1 MLCFVDSLRVYVA
14 EYLFGLR
21 QRLYIANMQV
31 ERELMKLTIDR
42 MSLLRPLSHVQ
53 SVVERRN
60 TIPILANVV
69 LRAQDGQ
76 LSLTATD
83 MDMDIVTEVGCA
95 VATPGTA
102 TMPAHLLYD
111 IARKLPDG
119 AEVELSVLNGHANIS
134 AGRSSFRLPTLPV
147 EDFPAISSSEL
158 PISFIL
164 VSADLRDLI
173 DVTKFA
179 ISTEET
185 RYYLNG
191 IYFHKAENG
200 NLCAVATDGHRL
212 ALTQQALPP
221 GATQMPSVIIPRK
234 TVGEL
239 RKLLD
244 DYDGD
249 VSIGLSETRI
259 EFGFGTVRLTSK
271 LIDGTFPDY
280 TRVIPVG
287 NDRIMQVDAG
297 SFAAA
302 VDRVSTISS
311 EKSRSVKMGLKP
323 GILIL
328 SASNVDA
335 SSATEELEIS
345 YAGPEMEIGFNA
357 RYLLDIAGQVN
368 NDTVEFALAD
378 QGSPSLVR
386 APGDDASLFVLMPM
400 RV

>member
-1 MLCFVDSLRVYVA
+1 MLYFVDWTGPCATTIQAIHAKGCESLQT
-14 EYLFGLR
+14 LK
-21 QRLYIANMQV
+21 
-31 ERELMKLTIDR
+31 RELMKLTIDR
-42 MSLLRPLSHVQ
+42 MSLLRPLGHVQ

-69 LRAQDGQ
+69 LRAEDGQ

-83 MDMDIVTEVGCA
+83 MDMDIATEVGCA
-95 VATPGTA
+95 VATSGTT
-102 TMPAHLLYD
+102 TMSAHVLYD

-119 AEVELSVLNGHANIS
+119 AEVELTVADGHANIS

-147 EDFPAISSSEL
+147 EDFPAISSSDL
-158 PISFIL
+158 PVNFTL
-164 VSADLRDLI
+164 TAADLRDLI
-173 DVTKFA
+173 DATRFA

-191 IYFHKAENG
+191 IYLHKAEDG

-212 ALTQQALPP
+212 ALTCQALPS
-221 GATQMPSVIIPRK
+221 GASQMPSVILPRK
-234 TVGEL
+234 AVGEL

-249 VSIGLSETRI
+249 VSVGLSETRA
-259 EFGFGTVRLTSK
+259 EFGFGAVRLTSK

-280 TRVIPVG
+280 TRVIPAG
-287 NDRIMQVDAG
+287 NDRIMQVDAA
-297 SFAAA
+297 SFSAA

-323 GILIL
+323 GVLTL
-328 SASNVDA
+328 SASNTDA
-335 SSATEELEIS
+335 SSATEELEVT
-345 YAGPEMEIGFNA
+345 YDGPEMDIGFNA

-368 NDTVEFALAD
+368 NDIVEFALAD

>member
-1 MLCFVDSLRVYVA
+1 MLYFVDWTGPCGTTIQAIHAKGCESLQT
-14 EYLFGLR
+14 LK
-21 QRLYIANMQV
+21 
-31 ERELMKLTIDR
+31 RELMKLTIDR
-42 MSLLRPLSHVQ
+42 MSLLRPLGHVQ

-69 LRAQDGQ
+69 LRAEDGQ

-83 MDMDIVTEVGCA
+83 MDMDIATEVGCA
-95 VATPGTA
+95 VATSGTT
-102 TMPAHLLYD
+102 TMSAHMLYD

-119 AEVELSVLNGHANIS
+119 AEVELTVADGHANIS

-147 EDFPAISSSEL
+147 EDFPAISSSDL
-158 PISFIL
+158 PVNFTL
-164 VSADLRDLI
+164 TAADLRDLI
-173 DVTKFA
+173 DATRFA

-191 IYFHKAENG
+191 IYLHKAEDG

-212 ALTQQALPP
+212 ALTCQALPS
-221 GATQMPSVIIPRK
+221 GASQMPSVILPRK
-234 TVGEL
+234 AVGEL
-239 RKLLD
+239 RKLID

-249 VSIGLSETRI
+249 VSVGLSETRA
-259 EFGFGTVRLTSK
+259 EFGFGAVRLTSK

-280 TRVIPVG
+280 TRVIPAG
-287 NDRIMQVDAG
+287 NDRIMQVDAA
-297 SFAAA
+297 SFSAA

-323 GILIL
+323 GVLTL
-328 SASNVDA
+328 SASNTDA
-335 SSATEELEIS
+335 SSATEELEVT
-345 YAGPEMEIGFNA
+345 YDGPEMDIGFNA

-368 NDTVEFALAD
+368 NDIVEFALAD

>member
-1 MLCFVDSLRVYVA
+1 MLYFVDWTGPCATTIQSIHAKGCESLQT
-14 EYLFGLR
+14 LK
-21 QRLYIANMQV
+21 
-31 ERELMKLTIDR
+31 RELMKLTIDR
-42 MSLLRPLSHVQ
+42 MSLLRPLGHVQ

-69 LRAQDGQ
+69 LRAEDGQ

-83 MDMDIVTEVGCA
+83 MDMDIATEVGCA
-95 VATPGTA
+95 VATSGTT
-102 TMPAHLLYD
+102 TMSAHMLYD

-119 AEVELSVLNGHANIS
+119 AEVELTVADGHANIS

-147 EDFPAISSSEL
+147 EDFPAISSSDL
-158 PISFIL
+158 PVNFTL
-164 VSADLRDLI
+164 TAADLRDLI
-173 DVTKFA
+173 DATRFA

-191 IYFHKAENG
+191 IYLHKAEDG

-212 ALTQQALPP
+212 ALTCQALPS
-221 GATQMPSVIIPRK
+221 GASQMPSVILPRK
-234 TVGEL
+234 AVGEL

-249 VSIGLSETRI
+249 VSVGLSETRA
-259 EFGFGTVRLTSK
+259 EFGFGAVRLTSK

-280 TRVIPVG
+280 TRVIPAG
-287 NDRIMQVDAG
+287 NDRIMQVDAA
-297 SFAAA
+297 SFSAA

-323 GILIL
+323 GVLTL
-328 SASNVDA
+328 SASNTDA
-335 SSATEELEIS
+335 SSATEELEVT
-345 YAGPEMEIGFNA
+345 YDGPEMDIGFNA

-368 NDTVEFALAD
+368 NDIVEFALAD

>member
-1 MLCFVDSLRVYVA
+1 MLYFVDWTGPCATTIQAIHAKVCESLQT
-14 EYLFGLR
+14 LK
-21 QRLYIANMQV
+21 
-31 ERELMKLTIDR
+31 RELMKLTIDR
-42 MSLLRPLSHVQ
+42 MSLLRPLGHVQ

-69 LRAQDGQ
+69 LRAEDGQ

-83 MDMDIVTEVGCA
+83 MDMDIATEVGCA
-95 VATPGTA
+95 VATSGTT
-102 TMPAHLLYD
+102 TMSAHMLYD

-119 AEVELSVLNGHANIS
+119 AEVELTVADGHANIS

-147 EDFPAISSSEL
+147 EDFPAISSSDL
-158 PISFIL
+158 PVNFTL
-164 VSADLRDLI
+164 TAADLRDLI
-173 DVTKFA
+173 DATRFA

-191 IYFHKAENG
+191 IYLHKAEDG

-212 ALTQQALPP
+212 ALTCQALPS
-221 GATQMPSVIIPRK
+221 GASQMPSVILPRK
-234 TVGEL
+234 AVGEL

-249 VSIGLSETRI
+249 VSVGLSETRA
-259 EFGFGTVRLTSK
+259 EFGFGAVRLTSK

-280 TRVIPVG
+280 TRVIPAG
-287 NDRIMQVDAG
+287 NDRIMQVDAA
-297 SFAAA
+297 SFSAA

-323 GILIL
+323 GVLTL
-328 SASNVDA
+328 SASNTDA
-335 SSATEELEIS
+335 SSATEELEVT
-345 YAGPEMEIGFNA
+345 YDGPEMDIGFNA

-368 NDTVEFALAD
+368 NDIVEFALAD

>member
-1 MLCFVDSLRVYVA
+1 
-14 EYLFGLR
+14 
-21 QRLYIANMQV
+21 
-31 ERELMKLTIDR
+31 MKLTIDR
-42 MSLLRPLSHVQ
+42 MSLLRPLGHVQ

-69 LRAQDGQ
+69 LRAEDGQ

-83 MDMDIVTEVGCA
+83 MDMDIATEVGCA
-95 VATPGTA
+95 VATSGT
-102 TMPAHLLYD
+102 TTLSAHMLYD
-111 IARKLPDG
+111 ISRKLPDG
-119 AEVELSVLNGHANIS
+119 AEVELTVSDGHANIS

-147 EDFPAISSSEL
+147 EDFPAISSSDL
-158 PISFIL
+158 PVNFAL
-164 VSADLRDLI
+164 TAADLRDLI
-173 DVTKFA
+173 DATRFA

-191 IYFHKAENG
+191 VYLHKADDG
-200 NLCAVATDGHRL
+200 HLCAVATDGHRL
-212 ALTQQALPP
+212 ALTRQALPS
-221 GATQMPSVIIPRK
+221 GASQMPSVILPRK
-234 TVGEL
+234 AVGEL

-249 VSIGLSETRI
+249 VSVGLSETRA
-259 EFGFGTVRLTSK
+259 EFGFGAVRLTSK

-280 TRVIPVG
+280 TRVIPAG
-287 NDRIMQVDAG
+287 NDRIMQVDAA
-297 SFAAA
+297 SFSAA

-311 EKSRSVKMGLKP
+311 EKSRSVKMGLKS
-323 GILIL
+323 GVLTL
-328 SASNVDA
+328 SASNTDA
-335 SSATEELEIS
+335 SSATEEIEVT
-345 YAGPEMEIGFNA
+345 YGGPEMDIGFNA

-368 NDTVEFALAD
+368 NDIVEFALAD

>member
-1 MLCFVDSLRVYVA
+1 MLYFVDWTGPCATTIQAIHAKGCESLQT
-14 EYLFGLR
+14 LK
-21 QRLYIANMQV
+21 
-31 ERELMKLTIDR
+31 RELMKLTIDR
-42 MSLLRPLSHVQ
+42 MSLLRPLGHVQ

-69 LRAQDGQ
+69 LRAEDGQ

-83 MDMDIVTEVGCA
+83 MDMDIATEVGCA
-95 VATPGTA
+95 VATSGTT
-102 TMPAHLLYD
+102 TMSAHMLYD

-119 AEVELSVLNGHANIS
+119 AEVELTVADGHANIS

-147 EDFPAISSSEL
+147 EDFPAISSSDL
-158 PISFIL
+158 PVHFTL
-164 VSADLRDLI
+164 TAADLRDLI
-173 DVTKFA
+173 DATRFA

-191 IYFHKAENG
+191 IYLHKAEDG

-212 ALTQQALPP
+212 ALTRQALPS
-221 GATQMPSVIIPRK
+221 GASQMPSVILPRK
-234 TVGEL
+234 AVGEL

-249 VSIGLSETRI
+249 VSVGLSETRA
-259 EFGFGTVRLTSK
+259 EFGFGAVRLTSK

-280 TRVIPVG
+280 TRVIPAG
-287 NDRIMQVDAG
+287 NDRIMQVDAA
-297 SFAAA
+297 SFSAA

-323 GILIL
+323 GVLTL
-328 SASNVDA
+328 SASNTDA
-335 SSATEELEIS
+335 SSATEELEVT
-345 YAGPEMEIGFNA
+345 YDGPEMDIGFNA

-368 NDTVEFALAD
+368 NDIVEFALAD